1 MSAFQHIESMRS
13 RMNDSGMTY
22 EELQNILVESGL
34 YSRDD
39 FERVLKEHKKTN
51 DSLPSLEEFEELHQ
65 KMKVQLTAQL
75 AERTLALKKSHQKLK
90 KKNQQLVESQRESKD
105 RLRQQRQQH
114 QQALQQERKENERL
128 KGLLQVERRSKQELE
143 DNLDQGLQKVCANLF
158 IQAQRVE
165 CKVCLV
171 EEVQVLF
178 LPCRHLVTCEKCAN
192 CLDQCSLCR
201 ENIQNTIRVFLA

>member
-1 MSAFQHIESMRS
+1 MI
-13 RMNDSGMTY
+13 Y
-22 EELQNILVESGL
+22 EFNTGIL
-34 YSRDD
+34 
-39 FERVLKEHKKTN
+39 
-51 DSLPSLEEFEELHQ
+51 
-65 KMKVQLTAQL
+65 VQLTAEL
-75 AERTLALKKSHQKLK
+75 AERTLALKKSHQKMK

-128 KGLLQVERRSKQELE
+128 KRLLQVERRSEQELE
-143 DNLDQGLQKVCANLF
+143 ENLDQKPQQKLSIDLF
-158 IQAQRVE
+158 NKVQRAE

-192 CLDQCSLCR
+192 RLGQCPLCR
-201 ENIQNTIRVFLA
+201 ENIQDTIRVFWA